1 MWGFL
6 PLYYKIIGKTMFRDS
21 GKIIVVD
28 TELTCW
34 ENDTP
39 PECEERE
46 IIQIGW
52 CLLDMHTLQRSGIG
66 QILVKPVRSKISSY
80 CTALTGITPKMARSG
95 VPFDAA
101 CKNLMKCT
109 ASRRRAW
116 ASWGIGDRLAFER
129 ECALAGVE
137 IPFCEAHLDIQ
148 MLLSLFLRFPVHTG
162 QEASLSALG
171 ITEEGIA
178 HRADVDAWNAAA
190 VMALIVNKC
199 RDGFGR
205 RD

>member
-1 MWGFL
+1 
-6 PLYYKIIGKTMFRDS
+6 MFRDS

-66 QILVKPVRSKISSY
+66 QILVKPVRSNISSY

-101 CKNLMKCT
+101 CKNLIKRT
-109 ASRRRAW
+109 ASKRRAW
-116 ASWGIGDRLAFER
+116 ASWGTGDRLYFER
-129 ECALAGVE
+129 GCVLAGIEV
-137 IPFCEAHLDIQ
+137 PFCEAHLDIQ
-148 MLLSLFLRFPVHTG
+148 MLLSLFLQFPTNTG
-162 QEASLSALG
+162 QRTALTALK
-171 ITEEGIA
+171 ITEEGLA
-178 HRADVDAWNAAA
+178 HHADADAWNAAA
-190 VMALIVNKC
+190 VMALIVNEC
-199 RDGFGR
+199 RKGFASPKQ
-205 RD
+205 